1 MADLNYA
8 RRPEQNLRQGVFT
21 TSIAVTK
28 PVHRGANA
36 MCDKCDEIDRRIE
49 RYRFILRN
57 IQDKDFND
65 RTNELIAELQA
76 QKAALHAE

>member
-1 MADLNYA
+1 
-8 RRPEQNLRQGVFT
+8 
-21 TSIAVTK
+21 
-28 PVHRGANA
+28 